1 MSIKVALHEVRA
13 VAAEQAPFAYFL
25 TVSDDQSAHAVAV
38 APTIADGE
46 VTFSGG
52 RTSCANA
59 LARPNV
65 SLLWPPADP
74 ADYSLI
80 VDGVAHVDGSKVRI
94 VPTRAVRHRPAPNGT
109 GSDCAPV
116 SLGEEG

>member
-1 MSIKVALHEVRA
+1 MSIKVALDEVRS
-13 VAAEQAPFAYFL
+13 VASGQAPFAYLL
-25 TVSDDQSAHAVAV
+25 TVSEDQSAHAVAV
-38 APTIADGE
+38 APSIGDGE
-46 VTFSGG
+46 ITFSGG

-59 LARPNV
+59 IARPNV

-80 VDGVAHVDGSKVRI
+80 VDGIAAVDGDRVCI
-94 VPTRAVRHRPAPNGT
+94 TPTRAVRHRPAASGA

-116 SLGEEG
+116 SLEERR